1 MMDDQDKEIPPNLK
15 EMMEAQMKGLLD
27 SLMVL
32 ETFQVQGEDQLL
44 AKADSVQEEV
54 STYKEELA
62 NIKETYQSRINLAA
76 SFLNPGS
83 K

>member
-1 MMDDQDKEIPPNLK
+1 MTEEVREETSDIEQVTPR
-15 EMMEAQMKGLLD
+15 A
-27 SLMVL
+27 
-32 ETFQVQGEDQLL
+32 TFQVQGEDQLL
-44 AKADSVQEEV
+44 AKADSVQEKV